1 MWKEKRKRGE
11 NWKRKGGRRKE
22 DVQHTES
29 LQEDNADMMLLPSDL
44 DWADWSLDSPTT
56 SQASSG

>member
-22 DVQHTES
+22 DVQQS